1 MPRRWL
7 EVAILAS
14 LVVPVL
20 ASDIETPDCESG
32 FSWATLSILIM
43 AMIWWCKQASRKHT
57 ASVATQTSFSA
68 VHFGNQSK
76 DVLQA
81 LCRERGIVP
90 ARLKRDI
97 MEQLFMDEAQ
107 FVRL

>member
-1 MPRRWL
+1 M
-7 EVAILAS
+7 LAS
-14 LVVPVL
+14 E
-20 ASDIETPDCESG
+20 IETPECESG
-32 FSWATLSILIM
+32 IPWATLFFLIM

-68 VHFGNQSK
+68 VQFGHQNK
-76 DVLQA
+76 DELEV

-90 ARLKRDI
+90 ARLKRYI
-97 MEQLFMDEAQ
+97 MEQLSMDEAQ